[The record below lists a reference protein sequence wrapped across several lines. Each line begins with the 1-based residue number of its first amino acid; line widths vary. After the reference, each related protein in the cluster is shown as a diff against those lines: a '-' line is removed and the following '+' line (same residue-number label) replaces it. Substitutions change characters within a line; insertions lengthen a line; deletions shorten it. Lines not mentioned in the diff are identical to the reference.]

1 MAYRCAEKK
10 GIFSSSNI
18 TSNIHILI
26 LFSNRFFV
34 LFCVWIFF
42 FLLFFRGEAHVHTQ
56 TDTALWSLDLAVATP
71 VEKDDRSQA
80 KTMRMDGTDAT
91 WLFSIGK
98 LGQREGEKE
107 EEEEKKGVTRATGWI
122 GHPRL
127 RRMQVIFFSQSSC
140 VCCFCAASSWLA
152 AQVFDSFLFC
162 RLSSYCQSRLCSISP
177 QSQHEKEK
185 GRG

>member
-1 MAYRCAEKK
+1 MRAPTASIRASTAMSSAPFVYYCLTLENARAYRCAEKK

-34 LFCVWIFF
+34 LFCAWIFF
-42 FLLFFRGEAHVHTQ
+42 FLLFFRCEAHVHTQ

-107 EEEEKKGVTRATGWI
+107 EEEEKRGNKSDRLNRASEI
-122 GHPRL
+122 ASDAGH
-127 RRMQVIFFSQSSC
+127 
-140 VCCFCAASSWLA
+140 
-152 AQVFDSFLFC
+152 FLFSI
-162 RLSSYCQSRLCSISP
+162 LLCLLLLCC
-177 QSQHEKEK
+177 
-185 GRG
+185 